1 MYLNDLKIKFIFI
14 ILIIF
19 LYNCFYIS
27 FIRTSKKVGVIGLV
41 HSKNV
46 GNNLLKYAIYIK
58 LTELGYSPYIVENRV
73 KNHNNSFIAR
83 SVNMKL
89 IQNFSEIKENDFDI
103 LMVNSDQTW
112 RKYDSY
118 FYDIAFLRFAEK
130 WKKPKFI
137 YGTSTGS
144 DNWELSKEDDKIAK
158 HLIND
163 FTGISVRED
172 NLVKMIT
179 SHLGFKSE
187 IVLDPTLLI
196 DKKYY
201 LDLIKEYKSNIIDK
215 SNNGNFIFAY
225 ILTKK
230 QMYLFENYFHEVERK
245 LNTKI
250 FNITIYTENQVE
262 EFLYG
267 IINSKAVIT
276 NSFHGTIFSAIF
288 NKPFVTFTYN
298 GIKQSRFKTLND
310 VIKIENRIFDYN
322 SFPSISLLTQP
333 LKLKRN
339 KLKLFRF
346 FESIIFLILL
356 YYKGNNSR
364 KHIDKE
370 YKKKIRKEFGIK
382 VCFCL
387 LLFE

>member
-339 KLKLFRF
+339 KLKLLKVR
-346 FESIIFLILL
+346 SINFLSKNLC
-356 YYKGNNSR
+356 KN
-364 KHIDKE
+364 
-370 YKKKIRKEFGIK
+370 
-382 VCFCL
+382 
-387 LLFE
+387 

>member
-1 MYLNDLKIKFIFI
+1 M
-14 ILIIF
+14 
-19 LYNCFYIS
+19 
-27 FIRTSKKVGVIGLV
+27 
-41 HSKNV
+41 
-46 GNNLLKYAIYIK
+46 
-58 LTELGYSPYIVENRV
+58 
-73 KNHNNSFIAR
+73 
-83 SVNMKL
+83 
-89 IQNFSEIKENDFDI
+89 
-103 LMVNSDQTW
+103 
-112 RKYDSY
+112 
-118 FYDIAFLRFAEK
+118 
-130 WKKPKFI
+130 
-137 YGTSTGS
+137 
-144 DNWELSKEDDKIAK
+144 
-158 HLIND
+158 IND

-339 KLKLFRF
+339 KLICSFPLD
-346 FESIIFLILL
+346 SL
-356 YYKGNNSR
+356 
-364 KHIDKE
+364 
-370 YKKKIRKEFGIK
+370 K
-382 VCFCL
+382 V
-387 LLFE
+387 